1 MTLEGP
7 VWFDMEWSRRFR
19 PSFLLSSQK
28 ECEKKKEEKKK
39 EKDADKGERHNNTK
53 VRLSQVKD

>member
-7 VWFDMEWSRRFR
+7 IWYDMEWPRRFT

-28 ECEKKKEEKKK
+28 EREKKKEENKK